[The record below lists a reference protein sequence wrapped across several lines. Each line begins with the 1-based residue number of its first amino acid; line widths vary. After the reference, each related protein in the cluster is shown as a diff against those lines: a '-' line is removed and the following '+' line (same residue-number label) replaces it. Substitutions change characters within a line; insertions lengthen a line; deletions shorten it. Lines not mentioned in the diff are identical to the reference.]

1 VLLPHVTNGFGQSGL
16 VAPITSAATKLKVL
30 QHPHVA
36 VYRIAQNSQVMSIGG
51 RDVPGL
57 DTALLLPHW
66 AGLTFQV
73 DVKQR
78 RAPGRR
84 TGNVEPLPV
93 QRPAHSAKTIP
104 SRHTKSRGAPPPS
117 GSRRI
122 RFSPAGNCVAIWE
135 PSGERSQLYSRP
147 EWVAILVTSRP
158 LPFNGIECRKDE
170 VFLILSLLSH
180 QAQGGRSPCAPVIE
194 IAMGR

>member
-1 VLLPHVTNGFGQSGL
+1 MLLPHVTNGFGQSGL

-51 RDVPGL
+51 RDAPGL

-104 SRHTKSRGAPPPS
+104 SRHDQVARRAASQWQQADSVLSGQELRGDL
-117 GSRRI
+117 G
-122 RFSPAGNCVAIWE
+122 AI
-135 PSGERSQLYSRP
+135 G
-147 EWVAILVTSRP
+147 
-158 LPFNGIECRKDE
+158 RK
-170 VFLILSLLSH
+170 V
-180 QAQGGRSPCAPVIE
+180 PVILE
-194 IAMGR
+194 AGMGRDPGNLTASAL